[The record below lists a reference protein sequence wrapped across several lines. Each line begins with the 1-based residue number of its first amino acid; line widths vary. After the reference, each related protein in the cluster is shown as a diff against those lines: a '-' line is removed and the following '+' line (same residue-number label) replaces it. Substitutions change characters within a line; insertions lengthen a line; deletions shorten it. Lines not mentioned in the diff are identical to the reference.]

1 MNHRLYRLTDQDRQ
15 RITDLLAAKLMAE
28 PTVAFAY
35 VFGSFLEMNPI
46 HDVDVGIYLHPSDT
60 KRETESVASL
70 ARRLTDATG
79 LPVDVRILNQAP
91 MTFLYHVVRGHLL
104 VSKNDDLLT
113 STLENVSRRYLDIAP
128 FLLQATIEAFAA

>member
-35 VFGSFLEMNPI
+35 VFGSFLEMNPV
-46 HDVDVGIYLHPSDT
+46 HDVDVGIYLHPFDT

-70 ARRLTDATG
+70 TRRLTDATG

-128 FLLQATIEAFAA
+128 FLLQATKEAFAA

>member
-1 MNHRLYRLTDQDRQ
+1 MKYRLYRLTDQDRQ

-35 VFGSFLEMNPI
+35 VFGSFLDMIPV
-46 HDVDVGIYLHPSDT
+46 HDVDVGIALHPFDT

-79 LPVDVRILNQAP
+79 LPVDVRVLNQAP

-128 FLLQATIEAFAA
+128 FLLQATKEAFAA

>member
-15 RITDLLAAKLMAE
+15 RITELLAAKLMAE

-35 VFGSFLEMNPI
+35 VFGSFLEMNPV

-128 FLLQATIEAFAA
+128 FLLQATKEAFAA

>member
-35 VFGSFLEMNPI
+35 VFGSFLEMNPV

>member
-1 MNHRLYRLTDQDRQ
+1 MKHRLYRLTDQDRQ

-35 VFGSFLEMNPI
+35 VFGSFLEMNPV
-46 HDVDVGIYLHPSDT
+46 HDVDVGIYLHPFDT

-79 LPVDVRILNQAP
+79 LPVDVRILNQGP
-91 MTFLYHVVRGHLL
+91 MTFLYHVVRGRLL
-104 VSKNDDLLT
+104 LSRNDDLLT

-128 FLLQATIEAFAA
+128 FLLQATKEAFAA

>member
-1 MNHRLYRLTDQDRQ
+1 MKHRLYRLTDQERQ

-46 HDVDVGIYLHPSDT
+46 HDVDVGIYLHPFDT
-60 KRETESVASL
+60 KGETESVASL

-104 VSKNDDLLT
+104 VSKNEDLLA

-128 FLLQATIEAFAA
+128 FLLQATKEAFAA

>member
-46 HDVDVGIYLHPSDT
+46 HDVDVGIYLHPSDR
-60 KRETESVASL
+60 KRETEGVASL

-128 FLLQATIEAFAA
+128 FLLRATKEAFAA

>member
-1 MNHRLYRLTDQDRQ
+1 MKYRLYRLTDQDRQ

-46 HDVDVGIYLHPSDT
+46 HDVDVGLYLHPFDI
-60 KRETESVASL
+60 KGEAVSVAWL

-79 LPVDVRILNQAP
+79 LPVDVRVLNQAP
-91 MTFLYHVVRGHLL
+91 MTFLYHVARGHLL
-104 VSKNDDLLT
+104 VSKNDDLLA

-128 FLLQATIEAFAA
+128 FLLQATKEAFAA